1 MKYDK
6 KFGYYDSETGKA
18 VIYDGSKK
26 KKANHSLV
34 GKSGLRG
41 FTVPKIFDGYCSRA
55 LFDTLLKDDSVSA

>member
-1 MKYDK
+1 MNYNK

-26 KKANHSLV
+26 QKANHSLV

-41 FTVPKIFDGYCSRA
+41 FTVPKIFDGYCSKA
-55 LFDTLLKDDSVSA
+55 VFNSLLDDDSVSA